1 MKRLFFPLCV
11 ATPVPTQTGIRFL
24 HPRTQYDVNN
34 YVDEIWAILAE
45 CNGYQSIDDIVKKL
59 KRFDEKILRGV
70 IEELKGIGVLIESRE
85 IAMHFHQFSN
95 NPMLY
100 SHNMSHQDVLEY
112 TRQPR
117 LPIFA
122 GEQFALPA
130 TTTQLNKMHATRKST
145 RNFTKEQLAL
155 DELSNILVSSYM
167 PDGSATPS
175 AGGLYPLK
183 LYVIVTQPGVMPRGY
198 YEYDPT
204 HRSLNLYNNSFDKE
218 VVEFAL
224 NSDDLLYGAGAVLV
238 IAADLGRHLGKY
250 SNRGYRYT
258 LLEAGHAAQNV
269 QLACAELGLGCL
281 EYGGFQ
287 DDVLSHELQLDQ
299 AAVTPLVVIAVGRKS
314 NDDYEDSQSTLL
326 MLRDELV
333 GPKKPVRYVNITGG
347 DQIAKGDSF
356 FAASALHAP
365 NPQQNARR
373 SYQQRFVGGTGSSSN
388 MAQIKAIAEAYE
400 RYTSGSLR
408 VDLVASAKELN
419 VRWLDPRRVA
429 PLTAEQL
436 AAYKKLQAFS
446 ESTPYEWVKG
456 ISLRN
461 GEPVFVPIDLAFF
474 PVFQEDL
481 GRKPLHAG
489 NSSGVAA
496 YSGIEEAQR
505 RALLEAIERDALMH
519 SWFTRVP
526 PVQISHE
533 RLPLHWKRRAA
544 YWQEQGREVY
554 VLDISRHGVS
564 VTQVAIVSR
573 EAYPSFVNGAS
584 ASGNSFEE
592 SVAKAFHE
600 AELVLLH
607 MLKSP
612 KTTPINP
619 ERVFNPMDHA
629 RLYAHPV
636 HFDNLDWVWS
646 GKQVDVVPQVTE
658 SVESLYQTLDAVS
671 IRLSPEHAPLQVVR
685 VLSEQLVPIN
695 FGYGSEYFSHPSL
708 KGKVHPDS
716 LKLPHFFA

>member
-1 MKRLFFPLCV
+1 MKQLFFPLCV
-11 ATPVPTQTGIRFL
+11 ATPVPTQSGIRFL
-24 HPRTQYDVNN
+24 HSRTQYDIDN
-34 YVDEIWAILAE
+34 YVDEIWAVLAE
-45 CNGYQSIDDIVKKL
+45 CNGYQSIDGIVKKL
-59 KRFDEKILRGV
+59 KQFDDEILRGI
-70 IEELKGIGVLIESRE
+70 IEELTSIGVLIESRE
-85 IAMHFHQFSN
+85 IALHFHQFSN

-100 SHNMSHQDVLEY
+100 SYNMSHEDVLEY
-112 TRQPR
+112 TGRPR
-117 LPIFA
+117 LPIFT
-122 GEQFALPA
+122 GEQFSLSEPS
-130 TTTQLNKMHATRKST
+130 TQLSRLQTARKST
-145 RNFTKEQLAL
+145 RNFNKEQVSL
-155 DELSNILVSSYM
+155 DELSNVLVSTYA
-167 PDGSATPS
+167 PDSAATPS
-175 AGGLYPLK
+175 GGGLYPLK
-183 LYVIVTQPGVMPRGY
+183 LYMIVTQQGTMPMGY
-198 YEYDPT
+198 YEYDPLN
-204 HRSLNLYNNSFDKE
+204 RSLNLYNDSFDKE

-238 IAADLGRHLGKY
+238 IAADLKRHLGKY

-269 QLACAELGLGCL
+269 QLACAELDLGCL

-287 DDVLSHELQLDQ
+287 DEVLSKELQLSEIG
-299 AAVTPLVVIAVGRKS
+299 VTPLIVLALGHKS
-314 NDDYEDSQSTLL
+314 SDDYEDSQATLQV
-326 MLRDELV
+326 LRDELV

-347 DQIAKGDSF
+347 DQVAKGDSF

-373 SYQQRFVGGTGSSSN
+373 SYEQRFVGGTGSSSN

-400 RYTSGSLR
+400 RYASGSLR
-408 VDLVASAKELN
+408 IDLIASTRTLDS
-419 VRWLDPRRVA
+419 RWLDPRKVA
-429 PLTAEQL
+429 PLTVEQL
-436 AAYKKLQAFS
+436 KAYKKLQAFS
-446 ESTPYEWVKG
+446 ESAFYEWVRG
-456 ISLRN
+456 VSLAN
-461 GEPVFVPIDLAFF
+461 AEPVLLPIDLAFF

-496 YSGIEEAQR
+496 YSNLEEAQR

-526 PVQISHE
+526 PVQISHD
-533 RLPLHWKRRAA
+533 RLPLHWRRRAE

-612 KTTPINP
+612 KTTPIDP

-629 RLYAHPV
+629 RLYAHPA
-636 HFDNLDWVWS
+636 HLDNLEWVWS
-646 GKQVDVVPQVTE
+646 GQQTNVIPKVTQ
-658 SVESLYQTLDAVS
+658 SVKSLYQTLDVVS
-671 IRLSPEHAPLQVVR
+671 VRLSPENAPLHVVR
-685 VLSEQLVPIN
+685 VLSEKLVPIN
-695 FGYGSEYFSHPSL
+695 FGYGSEYYSHPSL
-708 KGKVHPDS
+708 EGRVHPDS